1 MSFHPIPFHSIND
14 PKPLTPCACW
24 NGIGVYRFFP
34 GSEQLASHCVDSQQ
48 VDEGPFGPEAV
59 GGSPQNLDISF

>member
-1 MSFHPIPFHSIND
+1 MSFHSIPFHSIND
-14 PKPLTPCACW
+14 PKVLTPNACW
-24 NGIGVYRFFP
+24 NGIGVNRCFP
-34 GSEQLASHCVDSQQ
+34 GSDWFASHLVVSQQ